1 MSATAGRRHEAH
13 QQRARILKLAAEGL
27 TTSEITERLG
37 CSRTTV
43 EAAKR
48 EAKPRLPP
56 LQHIAVGFDDEGSR

>member
-1 MSATAGRRHEAH
+1 MNTMGKKHEAN
-13 QQRARILKLAAEGL
+13 QQRARIVKLAAEGL
-27 TTSEITERLG
+27 TTSEIAERLG

-48 EAKPRLPP
+48 AAKPRLPP